1 MARLIRSWAIQ
12 YQKNGE
18 ISMSKRGKHQKIKSI
33 INDEDVKMKIA
44 RYLRGN
50 RFTLSINNFIKFIC
64 DEVFPSL
71 GYERRKEINKDTA
84 RRWLNNM
91 GWEYKS
97 HQKDVYF
104 DGHERPDVIEY
115 RMKFLDQMK
124 FFEKFMPIFEGE
136 EMENIIWPAL
146 DLYEKIHILVTHD
159 ESTFYANDGI
169 KKFWGPQGE
178 QPLRPKSQGASL
190 HISEF
195 LCETIGR
202 LCLGENEKQE
212 NYSLPEESR
221 IPEEAV

>member
-1 MARLIRSWAIQ
+1 
-12 YQKNGE
+12 
-18 ISMSKRGKHQKIKSI
+18 
-33 INDEDVKMKIA
+33 
-44 RYLRGN
+44 
-50 RFTLSINNFIKFIC
+50 
-64 DEVFPSL
+64 
-71 GYERRKEINKDTA
+71 
-84 RRWLNNM
+84 
-91 GWEYKS
+91 
-97 HQKDVYF
+97 
-104 DGHERPDVIEY
+104 
-115 RMKFLDQMK
+115 MK

-202 LCLGENEKQE
+202 LCLEEYNKYGKGDGDMDFET
-212 NYSLPEESR
+212 SGVLPLTPLTNGDDVLGVLA
-221 IPEEAV
+221 I

>member
-1 MARLIRSWAIQ
+1 
-12 YQKNGE
+12 
-18 ISMSKRGKHQKIKSI
+18 
-33 INDEDVKMKIA
+33 
-44 RYLRGN
+44 
-50 RFTLSINNFIKFIC
+50 
-64 DEVFPSL
+64 
-71 GYERRKEINKDTA
+71 
-84 RRWLNNM
+84 
-91 GWEYKS
+91 
-97 HQKDVYF
+97 
-104 DGHERPDVIEY
+104 
-115 RMKFLDQMK
+115 MK

-202 LCLGENEKQE
+202 LCL
-212 NYSLPEESR
+212 
-221 IPEEAV
+221 V